1 MRSHARVALA
11 SVTALALT
19 LPCAAQT
26 VEPRMSSVSK
36 QTSPRLQVPSLLAP
50 PQIQPVTPAPSQASP
65 SPLQAQSSAPAIQAA
80 TPPTE
85 VKTETYL
92 RPAEPI
98 QPAAAAPQ
106 PPAPSAPPTTPEQAQ
121 ALSEP
126 ESGFTSPDQLMDW
139 ISNYRDHKQPWR
151 VPGAVHAMND
161 YGLFGDEEK
170 AWFCIGFIAGVLG
183 ANPKDGPSM
192 IPKMFPMPDK
202 EQAVIIRAIAYSG
215 RPDWRELLEKNAS
228 RMPLRRPLID
238 DFLNDKRPTL
248 MTLPL
253 DSGGSPG
260 IYALWGY
267 YVATGQHEPVVR
279 IMEALRWSKTKADGS
294 FSFRKVFS
302 GWGSDPS
309 AVEKITTGGTAKWTL
324 ASYAERDRQLLA
336 LYRAESGRQPEEI
349 AEPLKDV
356 IKAAE
361 DFESEKIRK
370 DQFGAIEDAQRQKL
384 TNEAGMTKGAT
395 AGSIAIATGCVAAS
409 ALGQA
414 YIALPCVIGG
424 ALYTGAV
431 KLAH

>member
-1 MRSHARVALA
+1 MRSCALIALA
-11 SVTALALT
+11 SITALALT
-19 LPCAAQT
+19 LPCAAE
-26 VEPRMSSVSK
+26 EPARTSSVAK
-36 QTSPRLQVPSLLAP
+36 QTAPQLQVPSLLAP
-50 PQIQPVTPAPSQASP
+50 PQAATASP
-65 SPLQAQSSAPAIQAA
+65 SPTRATPVPSDAPASSVQAA
-80 TPPTE
+80 ARPTE
-85 VKTETYL
+85 VKTETYM
-92 RPAEPI
+92 RPPV
-98 QPAAAAPQ
+98 PAVPAPAVPVAPQTAAPS
-106 PPAPSAPPTTPEQAQ
+106 PPDTSGDAQ
-121 ALSEP
+121 ALREQDG
-126 ESGFTSPDQLMDW
+126 GFTSPDQLMDW
-139 ISNYRDHKQPWR
+139 ISNYRDHKEPWR
-151 VPGAVHAMND
+151 VPAAVHAMND
-161 YGLFGDEEK
+161 FGLFGDEEK
-170 AWFCIGFIAGVLG
+170 GWFCIGFIAGVLG
-183 ANPKDGPSM
+183 SNPKDGPSLV
-192 IPKMFPMPDK
+192 PKMFPMPDK
-202 EQAVIIRAIAYSG
+202 EQAIIIRAIVYSG
-215 RPDWRELLEKNAS
+215 RPDWRELLEKNSS

-238 DFLNDKRPTL
+238 DFLDDKRPTL

-253 DSGGSPG
+253 DTGGSPG

-279 IMEALRWSKTKADGS
+279 IMEALRWSKTKADSG

-302 GWGSDPS
+302 GWGRDPS

-336 LYRAESGRQPEEI
+336 LYRAEAGRQPEEI
-349 AEPLKDV
+349 AVPLKDV

-361 DFESEKIRK
+361 DFESEKVRK

-384 TNEAGMTKGAT
+384 STEAGMTKGAT

>member
-1 MRSHARVALA
+1 MRSCALIALA

-19 LPCAAQT
+19 LPCAAE
-26 VEPRMSSVSK
+26 EPARTSSVAK
-36 QTSPRLQVPSLLAP
+36 QTTPQLQVPSLLAP
-50 PQIQPVTPAPSQASP
+50 PQ
-65 SPLQAQSSAPAIQAA
+65 AA
-80 TPPTE
+80 TPSPTRASPAPFAAPASSVQAAARPTE
-85 VKTETYL
+85 VKTETYM
-92 RPAEPI
+92 RPPV
-98 QPAAAAPQ
+98 PAVLAPAIPVAPQTAAPS
-106 PPAPSAPPTTPEQAQ
+106 PPPDMTGDAQ
-121 ALSEP
+121 ASRERDG
-126 ESGFTSPDQLMDW
+126 GFTSPDQLMDW
-139 ISNYRDHKQPWR
+139 ISNYRDHKEPWR

-161 YGLFGDEEK
+161 FGLFGDEEK

-183 ANPKDGPSM
+183 SNPKDGPSLV
-192 IPKMFPMPDK
+192 PKMFPMPDK
-202 EQAVIIRAIAYSG
+202 EQAIIIRAIVYSG
-215 RPDWRELLEKNAS
+215 RPDWRELLEKNSS

-253 DSGGSPG
+253 DTGGSPG

-279 IMEALRWSKTKADGS
+279 IMEALRWSKTKADGG

-302 GWGSDPS
+302 GWGRDPS
-309 AVEKITTGGTAKWTL
+309 AVDKITTGGTAKWTL

-349 AEPLKDV
+349 AVPLKDV

-361 DFESEKIRK
+361 DFESEKVRK

-384 TNEAGMTKGAT
+384 SNESGMTKGAT

>member
-1 MRSHARVALA
+1 MHRCAIIALA
-11 SVTALALT
+11 SSGILASV

-26 VEPRMSSVSK
+26 PEPPRTVTVQK
-36 QTSPRLQVPSLLAP
+36 QTAPEAQVPQLLAP
-50 PQIQPVTPAPSQASP
+50 PQSQPAAPPPAVQTV
-65 SPLQAQSSAPAIQAA
+65 

-85 VKTETYL
+85 VKTESYL
-92 RPAEPI
+92 RPSEPA
-98 QPAAAAPQ
+98 QPAAA
-106 PPAPSAPPTTPEQAQ
+106 PPAPPVATDQAQ
-121 ALSEP
+121 VSSAAQN
-126 ESGFTSPDQLMDW
+126 GFTSPDQLMDW

-151 VPGAVHAMND
+151 VPSAVHAMEE

-170 AWFCIGFIAGVLG
+170 AWFCIGFVAGVLG
-183 ANPKDGPSM
+183 ANPKDGPGM

-202 EQAVIIRAIAYSG
+202 EQAVIIRAIVYSS

-238 DFLNDKRPTL
+238 DFLNGKRPTL

-279 IMEALRWSKTKADGS
+279 IMEALRWSKTKTDSG
-294 FSFRKVFS
+294 FSFRKIFS

-324 ASYAERDRQLLA
+324 ASYAERDRQLIA
-336 LYRAESGRQPEEI
+336 LYRAEHGRQPVEI
-349 AEPLKDV
+349 ATPLKDV
-356 IKAAE
+356 IEAAE
-361 DFESEKIRK
+361 NFESEKVRK
-370 DQFGAIEDAQRQKL
+370 DQFGAIEDAQRTQM

-431 KLAH
+431 KLAR

>member
-1 MRSHARVALA
+1 MV
-11 SVTALALT
+11 
-19 LPCAAQT
+19 
-26 VEPRMSSVSK
+26 
-36 QTSPRLQVPSLLAP
+36 
-50 PQIQPVTPAPSQASP
+50 
-65 SPLQAQSSAPAIQAA
+65 
-80 TPPTE
+80 
-85 VKTETYL
+85 
-92 RPAEPI
+92 
-98 QPAAAAPQ
+98 
-106 PPAPSAPPTTPEQAQ
+106 
-121 ALSEP
+121 
-126 ESGFTSPDQLMDW
+126 
-139 ISNYRDHKQPWR
+139 
-151 VPGAVHAMND
+151 
-161 YGLFGDEEK
+161 
-170 AWFCIGFIAGVLG
+170 
-183 ANPKDGPSM
+183 
-192 IPKMFPMPDK
+192 PKMFPMPDK
-202 EQAVIIRAIAYSG
+202 EQAIIIRAIVYSG
-215 RPDWRELLEKNAS
+215 RPDWRELLEKNSS

-253 DSGGSPG
+253 DTGGSPG

-279 IMEALRWSKTKADGS
+279 IMEALRWSKTKADGG

-302 GWGSDPS
+302 GWGRDPS
-309 AVEKITTGGTAKWTL
+309 ALDKITTGGTAKWTL

-349 AEPLKDV
+349 AVPLKDV

-361 DFESEKIRK
+361 DFESEKVRK

-384 TNEAGMTKGAT
+384 SQEAGMTKGAT

>member
-1 MRSHARVALA
+1 MRSCALIALA

-19 LPCAAQT
+19 LPCAAEEPAQT
-26 VEPRMSSVSK
+26 SSVAK
-36 QTSPRLQVPSLLAP
+36 QTAPQLKVPSLLAP
-50 PQIQPVTPAPSQASP
+50 PQAATAAPAPTQVSP
-65 SPLQAQSSAPAIQAA
+65 IPSNAPPSSVQAA
-80 TPPTE
+80 ARPTE

-92 RPAEPI
+92 RPPVPAEPAPAVSVAP
-98 QPAAAAPQ
+98 QPAA
-106 PPAPSAPPTTPEQAQ
+106 PSLTPDMSGDAQ
-121 ALSEP
+121 ASREQVG
-126 ESGFTSPDQLMDW
+126 GFSSPDQLMDW
-139 ISNYRDHKQPWR
+139 ISNYRDHKEPWR
-151 VPGAVHAMND
+151 VPAAVHAMND
-161 YGLFGDEEK
+161 FGLFGDEEK
-170 AWFCIGFIAGVLG
+170 GWFCIGFIAGVLG
-183 ANPKDGPSM
+183 SNPKDGPALV
-192 IPKMFPMPDK
+192 PKMFPMPDK
-202 EQAVIIRAIAYSG
+202 EQAIIIRAIVYSG

-253 DSGGSPG
+253 DTGGSPG

-279 IMEALRWSKTKADGS
+279 IMEALRWSKKKSDSG

-302 GWGSDPS
+302 GWGRDPS

-361 DFESEKIRK
+361 DFESEKVRK

-384 TNEAGMTKGAT
+384 SNEAGMTKGAT